1 MDKPR
6 AHTGER
12 IDSVLVVDDS
22 AVQRQHM
29 HDLCREIGFPAI
41 YEARD
46 GAEALEILNLLKFPP
61 QLVILDLEMPG
72 MNGVE
77 FLDQLRARAINVP
90 LVIASG
96 REHALLDS
104 VRTMAQEFGL
114 SIRACLHKPVTREI
128 FRAALLTGAEQQCKR
143 AANTVQ
149 VDAAMLR
156 AALAAGQIRVH
167 YQPKVDI
174 ATAALRGVEALARWT
189 HPKLGPIAPD
199 QFIAVAERADLITLL
214 TDTVLEQ
221 AFEQVLQWGAQGLY
235 PSMAVNLS
243 PRLLECHTIANR
255 VAELASNYRVSADR
269 IVLEIT
275 ESSVLPKIGTALSVL
290 TRLRLKGFRLSIDD
304 YGTGYASLQQLARV
318 PFTELKIDRSFVH
331 LVHQRKHLEV
341 ILRTALEMTRQLGI
355 DSVAEGVEVLE
366 DWRLLQ
372 EFGCTLGQ
380 GWLIAPAMAGDAL
393 PGWVK
398 KHEQRMP
405 LLSGVKP
412 ANWAR
417 TGLELA

>member
-6 AHTGER
+6 APTGER
-12 IDSVLVVDDS
+12 IDAVLVVDDS

-29 HDLCREIGFPAI
+29 NDLCREIGFPAI

-46 GAEALEILNLLKFPP
+46 GAEALDILDLLKFPP

-77 FLDQLRARAINVP
+77 LLDQLRARAINVP

-96 REHALLDS
+96 REEALLDS

-114 SIRACLHKPVTREI
+114 SIRACLHKPVTRES
-128 FRAALLTGAEQQCKR
+128 FRAALLNSAEQQRKQASR
-143 AANTVQ
+143 SAQ
-149 VDAAMLR
+149 IDAEMLR
-156 AALAAGQIRVH
+156 TALADGQIRVH

-174 ATAALRGVEALARWT
+174 ATGALRGVEALARWI
-189 HPKLGPIAPD
+189 HPTLGPIAPD
-199 QFIAVAERADLITLL
+199 HFVAVAEEADLIHLL
-214 TDTVLEQ
+214 TSAVLQQ
-221 AFEQVLQWGAQGLY
+221 AFEQVVQWDAQGLH

-243 PRLLECHTIANR
+243 PRLLECQTIANR
-255 VAELASNYRVSADR
+255 VADLANQYRVSADR
-269 IVLEIT
+269 VVLEIT

-341 ILRTALEMTRQLGI
+341 ILRTALEMARQLGI
-355 DSVAEGVEVLE
+355 DSVAEGVEMLE

-393 PGWVK
+393 LGWVK

-405 LLSGVKP
+405 LLAGTRTTQRLK
-412 ANWAR
+412 
-417 TGLELA
+417 TGLEHA